1 MPTAVS
7 HGYYGGSRASIAA
20 IPYSSDLSKLIT
32 KNMPANPIK
41 TLTNKRVLLGVSA
54 GIAAYKTPDLVRKLA
69 ELGAEVQV
77 ILSKNAEQF
86 VAPLALQAV
95 SGHEVHH
102 YAMTA
107 DSESGMGHIDLARW
121 ADVVLIA
128 PATANMIARLCQ
140 GNADELLT
148 TVCVATEAPIV
159 VAPAMNQ
166 QMWQNTA
173 TENNMQTLG
182 QRGVTILGPD
192 SGEQACGE
200 VGPGR
205 MLQPEDIAYQLGQTF
220 QTGSLVGKSVMIT
233 AGPTWEA
240 LDPVRGITNH
250 SSGLMGYALAQAA
263 IEAGANVTLVSGPT
277 CIAPP
282 EHANTV
288 QVISARD
295 MHAAVMC
302 DIDSQDIF
310 IGVAAVA
317 DYRPVDQADQKI
329 KKDADQMTVT
339 MIKNPDILADVAA
352 QKNKPF
358 CVGFAAETDNITEYA
373 RGKLAKKNLDLIAAN
388 HVGGSET
395 GFGTPDNAITLIS
408 KDNTI
413 DLPKASKQALA
424 RSLIVEIAKYL

>member
-1 MPTAVS
+1 
-7 HGYYGGSRASIAA
+7 
-20 IPYSSDLSKLIT
+20 
-32 KNMPANPIK
+32 MPADPIK
-41 TLTNKRVLLGVSA
+41 TLTNKRVLLGISA

-69 ELGAEVQV
+69 ELGAEIQV
-77 ILSKNAEQF
+77 ILSKNSEQF

-95 SGHEVHH
+95 SGHETHH

-148 TVCVATEAPIV
+148 TVCIATEAPIV

-173 TENNMQTLG
+173 TEENMQTLG
-182 QRGVTILGPD
+182 QRGITILGPD

-205 MLQPEDIAYQLGQTF
+205 MLQPTDIAYQLGQTF
-220 QTGSLVGKSVMIT
+220 QTGSLVDKSVMIT

-240 LDPVRGITNH
+240 IDPVRGITNH

-263 IEAGANVTLVSGPT
+263 MEAGAEVTLVSGPT
-277 CIAPP
+277 SIDPP
-282 EHANTV
+282 ERATT
-288 QVISARD
+288 ISVVSAQD
-295 MHAAVMC
+295 MHAAVMT
-302 DIDSQDIF
+302 DIDNQDIF

-317 DYRPVDQADQKI
+317 DYRPLNQADQKI
-329 KKDADQMTVT
+329 KKNDDEMTIT
-339 MIKNPDILADVAA
+339 MVKNPDILADVAA
-352 QKNKPF
+352 RKNKPF
-358 CVGFAAETDNITEYA
+358 CVGFAAETDNITDYA
-373 RGKLAKKNLDLIAAN
+373 RGKLEKKNLDLIAAN
-388 HVGGSET
+388 HVGGTET

-408 KDNTI
+408 KDDTL
-413 DLPKASKQALA
+413 DLPRASKYALA
-424 RSLIVEIAKYL
+424 RSLIAEIAKRL